1 MIRLFVGLALP
12 EAVRTRLAGICAG
25 LPGVRW
31 VGAENLHVTVRFIGD
46 IDEGIA
52 DEIHDALSQLR
63 SPRFCLE
70 FSGVGTFG
78 AGRRPHTLWAGIVR
92 EPALMH
98 LHDKVE
104 SALVRTGLPPEPRK
118 FTPHVTLARL
128 REPPGP
134 RLPDFMAQNGD
145 LRLGPVAF
153 DRFVLFSSHLGRNG
167 PSYTAEAAY
176 ALE

>member
-31 VGAENLHVTVRFIGD
+31 IEPENLHVTVRFVGEV
-46 IDEGIA
+46 DEGIA
-52 DEIHDALSQLR
+52 DDIHDALSQVR
-63 SPRFCLE
+63 APRFSLE
-70 FSGVGTFG
+70 FSGMGTFG
-78 AGRRPHTLWAGIVR
+78 AGRRPHTLWAGILR

-104 SALVRTGLPPEPRK
+104 SALVRSGLPPEPRK

-128 REPPGP
+128 KEPPGP
-134 RLPDFMAQNGD
+134 RLPDFLAQNGH
-145 LRLGPVAF
+145 LRLGSVAV
-153 DRFVLFSSHLGRNG
+153 DRFELFSSHLGRNG
-167 PSYTAEAAY
+167 ASYTIEASY
-176 ALE
+176 PLE